1 MKTKQLLS
9 LFLAAAMVLALCAC
23 GAGPAA
29 PGAMASEAPEPSQS
43 AQTEE
48 MMITDMIGREICT
61 LLYAH
66 RLRMRTAVVQYVEP
80 QIEAMLAELSL
91 TLDAPFFDPGEGNT
105 PLT

>member
-23 GAGPAA
+23 GARPAA

-48 MMITDMIGREICT
+48 MMITDMIGREISVVPGSYERVVCIG
-61 LLYAH
+61 AGA
-66 RLRMRTAVVQYVEP
+66 LRMYSYIGDVGLLCGVED
-80 QIEAMLAELSL
+80 I
-91 TLDAPFFDPGEGNT
+91 DNT
-105 PLT
+105 GHRHIRI

>member
-23 GAGPAA
+23 GARPAA

-48 MMITDMIGREICT
+48 MMHVQ
-61 LLYAH
+61 LH
-66 RLRMRTAVVQYVEP
+66 RRRGPAVRR
-80 QIEAMLAELSL
+80 
-91 TLDAPFFDPGEGNT
+91 
-105 PLT
+105 